1 MKHKDQHYAAKELK
15 LQAPDYIRHLYREA
29 ANLALLEHDNIVT
42 FCGIGVY
49 RGKCNHSHFIL
60 TELLATSL
68 HRYLMRGLSIC
79 LENQV
84 SILFNVL
91 SGLEYMHENPAII
104 HGDLKTKNI
113 LLSKNG
119 IAKIADLGS
128 AQLASENVVRS
139 VYGTKEYVAP
149 EAFRRVYTEK
159 IDVFAY
165 GHLSLVT
172 LTRWEINEDEL
183 SKPKGTSNVEV
194 RRRRE
199 LFDYFKAKKFQV
211 IKNFVPLI
219 ERCLCDEPNQRPPL
233 SLLKRQMQELRLPR
247 QLPCV
252 TTDTAVREECPETA

>member
-1 MKHKDQHYAAKELK
+1 M
-15 LQAPDYIRHLYREA
+15 
-29 ANLALLEHDNIVT
+29 
-42 FCGIGVY
+42 
-49 RGKCNHSHFIL
+49 
-60 TELLATSL
+60 
-68 HRYLMRGLSIC
+68 
-79 LENQV
+79 

-91 SGLEYMHENPAII
+91 SGLEYMHEDPAII
-104 HGDLKTKNI
+104 HGDLKTNNI
-113 LLSKNG
+113 LLSKKG

-139 VYGTKEYVAP
+139 VCGTKEYVAP

-172 LTRWEINEDEL
+172 LTRWEINEDEF
-183 SKPKGTSNVEV
+183 SKPKGTSSYLLKGVEV
-194 RRRRE
+194 SRRRK
-199 LFDYFKAKKFQV
+199 LFDYFKGEKFQV
-211 IKNFVPLI
+211 VKNFVPLI

-252 TTDTAVREECPETA
+252 TTDTAVREECPEVV